1 MVFKIP
7 IMRLHKRLLTLIL
20 KRFMCR
26 FRLSQVNQSEPEHT
40 FINNLLL
47 WLGVLSIS
55 TLSIAPAAY
64 AQSLDD
70 LSPAT
75 KTFAIENATIVQQP
89 GRTINRGTVVIR
101 DGLIL
106 DVGRNVD
113 VPFDAER
120 IAGDSLTIY
129 AGFIDGLSHAGM
141 PEPPKQEFSTSGPNK
156 VSRANPPNDIAG
168 IQPDR
173 SAMDVL
179 DAEEKSIEAL
189 RKVGFTAAHVVP
201 QGRMLP
207 GTGAIILLAGDHAND
222 MLLKQ
227 DVSMFAQ
234 MTGASRVYPA
244 TPMGVMA
251 KMRQLYKESAR
262 RKQMETL
269 YASNESNMPRPNYDA
284 AHYAFF
290 PVIDG
295 DLPIYM
301 NTTSALDIYRA
312 LRLKKTLGYPLVLTG
327 LYGGF
332 ESIDLLL
339 DADVPL
345 FLSLK
350 TPKKI
355 EKKKEDEETETEP
368 APYDPTLHVT
378 DHTNTDNELINLEAR
393 RKIFHDEYLATAAT
407 MYDAGLNFG
416 FSTKDVKPADIHG
429 NIRKMISHGLTTDIA
444 LAALTTIPAEI
455 LGLSNSMGTVE
466 KGKMANLVISKGP
479 IFSESSKIKFVF
491 VDGQKFELE
500 EEEAKKK

>member
-1 MVFKIP
+1 
-7 IMRLHKRLLTLIL
+7 
-20 KRFMCR
+20 MCR
-26 FRLSQVNQSEPEHT
+26 FSLHQADQQRPVHT
-40 FINNLLL
+40 FANNFLL
-47 WLGVLSIS
+47 WLGLLSIS
-55 TLSIAPAAY
+55 TLSIAPAANG
-64 AQSLDD
+64 QSLDD

-89 GRTINRGTVVIR
+89 GRTINKGTVVIR

-106 DVGRNVD
+106 DVGRNVN

-120 IAGDSLTIY
+120 IAGDSLTVY

-141 PEPPKQEFSTSGPNK
+141 PEPPKQEISTTGPNK

-179 DAEEKSIEAL
+179 DADEKSIEDL
-189 RKVGFTAAHVVP
+189 RKAGFTAAHVVP
-201 QGRMLP
+201 QGKMLP
-207 GTGAIILLAGDHAND
+207 GTGAIILLAGDNAND

-227 DVSMFAQ
+227 NVSMFAQ
-234 MTGASRVYPA
+234 MTGAGRVYPA

-251 KMRQLYKESAR
+251 KMRQLYTEAAR
-262 RKQMETL
+262 PKRMETL
-269 YASNESNMPRPNYDA
+269 YASNDSNMPRPNYDA

-295 DLPIYM
+295 DLPVYM
-301 NTTSALDIYRA
+301 NTTSALEIYRA

-350 TPKKI
+350 TPKEI
-355 EKKKEDEETETEP
+355 EKKKSEDEDKEEDTKP

-429 NIRKMISHGLTTDIA
+429 NIRKMISKGLTTDVA

-455 LGLSNSMGTVE
+455 LGVSNSMGTVE

-479 IFSESSKIKFVF
+479 IFSESTKIKYVF
-491 VDGQKFELE
+491 VDGQKFEFE
-500 EEEAKKK
+500 EEEKKK